1 MNKHL
6 QTLVVILFAL
16 GLFVLSGCSKQ
27 KTTLDLDLDYTH
39 ENDEFVEE
47 DL

>member
-6 QTLVVILFAL
+6 QTFIMVMFAL
-16 GLFVLSGCSKQ
+16 GLFVLSGCAKSRTK
-27 KTTLDLDLDYTH
+27 LDLDLDYTH
-39 ENDEFVEE
+39 ENEDFVEE